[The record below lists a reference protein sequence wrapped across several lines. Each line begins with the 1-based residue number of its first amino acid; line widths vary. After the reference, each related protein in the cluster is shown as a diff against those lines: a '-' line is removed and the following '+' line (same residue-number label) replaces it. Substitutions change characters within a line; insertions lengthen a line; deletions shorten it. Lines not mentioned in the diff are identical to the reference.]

1 MYRYKDDIISKIEV
15 KNELIDGTNEFDL
28 MEENFIPSIV
38 IRANNQEYARSSEV
52 FEKTQVNKDNL
63 FVNVDK
69 L

>member
-15 KNELIDGTNEFDL
+15 KNELIDGTNEFNL